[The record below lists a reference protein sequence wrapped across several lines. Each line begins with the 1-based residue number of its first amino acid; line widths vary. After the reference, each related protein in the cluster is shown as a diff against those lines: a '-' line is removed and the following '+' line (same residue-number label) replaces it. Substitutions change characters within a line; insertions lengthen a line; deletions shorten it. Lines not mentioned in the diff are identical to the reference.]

1 MMKKMLSSG
10 QINVLCGSIAMML
23 GSGVPLSQ
31 AVSMFA
37 QDTAGTLGTA
47 AGEITAALETGSG
60 FAEAAEQTGVFPAYA
75 LGVFRT
81 AELSGRLDEALEH
94 LAEEYAR
101 EERLSQRLK
110 TTLGYPAALLLMMC
124 GVLAVLVFAV
134 LPMFQGVYTSIT
146 GSLAASSYAYV
157 LAAAAVGRI
166 SLVLCALVSLV
177 LLTLCL
183 LLREERGRKK
193 LRALM
198 EKVYITRNASRL
210 LALSRLTDTLATLLA
225 SGTDPD
231 EVMDMARELTEHS
244 GLKAALNRCREQ
256 MDQGAG
262 LASALVQGQ
271 VLPPLYGRMLLSG
284 SESGRLAET
293 MEELSQRL
301 SREAEESLCGI
312 MDRTEPVLIGFLT
325 LSVGL
330 TLLGVMLPLL
340 GILGAV

>member
-1 MMKKMLSSG
+1 MKKMLSSA
-10 QINVLCGSIAMML
+10 QINVFCGSIAMML
-23 GSGVPLSQ
+23 RSGVPLSQ
-31 AVSMFA
+31 AAAMFA
-37 QDTAGTLGTA
+37 QDAVGPLGEA
-47 AGEITAALETGSG
+47 AGVITSALEEGCG
-60 FAEAAEQTGVFPAYA
+60 FAEAAEQTGAFPPYA

-81 AELSGRLDEALEH
+81 AELSGRLDETLER
-94 LAEEYAR
+94 LAEEYDR
-101 EERLSQRLK
+101 EHRLTQRLK
-110 TTLGYPAALLLMMC
+110 TTLSYPAALLLMMC
-124 GVLAVLVFAV
+124 GVLAVLVFGV

-157 LAAAAVGRI
+157 LAAAAVGRV
-166 SLVLCALVSLV
+166 SLVLCALVSAV
-177 LLTLCL
+177 LLVMCL
-183 LLREERGRKK
+183 LLREEAGRKK
-193 LRALM
+193 LRTLM
-198 EKVYITRNASRL
+198 EKVYLTRSASRL

-231 EVMDMARELTEHS
+231 EAMEMAQELTEHG
-244 GLKAALNRCREQ
+244 GLKAALGFCREQ

-271 VLPPLYGRMLLSG
+271 VLPPLYGRMLLGG

-293 MEELSQRL
+293 MEDLSQRL
-301 SREAEESLCGI
+301 GREAEESLCAV
-312 MDRTEPVLIGFLT
+312 MDRTEPMLIGFLT

>member
-1 MMKKMLSSG
+1 MKQMLSSE
-10 QINVLCGSIAMML
+10 QMNVFCGSIAMML
-23 GSGVPLSQ
+23 RSGVALSQ
-31 AVSMFA
+31 AAAMFA
-37 QDTAGTLGTA
+37 QDA
-47 AGEITAALETGSG
+47 AGPLGAAAGAMTSALEDGCG
-60 FAEAAEQTGVFPAYA
+60 FAEAAERTGAFPAYA

-81 AELSGRLDEALEH
+81 AELSGRLDETLER
-94 LAEEYAR
+94 LAEEYDR
-101 EERLSQRLK
+101 ESRLTQRLK

-124 GVLAVLVFAV
+124 GVLAVLVFGV
-134 LPMFQGVYTSIT
+134 LPVFQGVYTSIT
-146 GSLAASSYAYV
+146 GNLAASSYAYV
-157 LAAAAVGRI
+157 LAAAAVGRV
-166 SLVLCALVSLV
+166 SLVLCVLVSAV

-183 LLREERGRKK
+183 LLRQEAGRKK
-193 LRALM
+193 LRAGM
-198 EKVYITRNASRL
+198 EKFYVTRDASRL

-231 EVMDMARELTEHS
+231 AAMDMALELTEHG
-244 GLKAALNRCREQ
+244 GLKAALGRCREQ

-271 VLPPLYGRMLLSG
+271 VLPPLYGRMLLGG

-293 MEELSQRL
+293 MEELSRRL
-301 SREAEESLCGI
+301 GREAEESLCAV
-312 MDRTEPVLIGFLT
+312 MDRTEPLLIGFLT